1 MYTRR
6 GRLPV
11 IQQVGSAECGL
22 ACMAMISWYHGN
34 ETDISVLR
42 QTFAVSLSGTRLSDL
57 IAFADRMNLNA
68 RPVRLDLDALGRL
81 TMPAVLH
88 WDMNHFVVLKSVGK
102 TSVTI
107 HDPASGLRVVSKE
120 ELSRHFTGVA
130 MEVSPR
136 EDFQQTRSTKRVT
149 LIEALGDFS
158 VFRQSLLKLLVL
170 SLAIQ
175 LLSLLPPLLMQII
188 IDESSIARNP
198 DIVLSLS
205 IASLLVV
212 LLTISTSAVRSW
224 ISLYYSNLINYALV
238 GRTFERLM
246 SLPAYYFERRSVGD
260 IISRM
265 LSIKTIQ
272 STVTDGA
279 IQSVLDG
286 VLGLVT
292 LAVLFAYDVRIGL
305 IATGSVLLLAISNQF
320 FASRIRAGQEQ
331 SLSTAADE
339 QSHLMESIRAANV
352 IKLFGHESTRLS
364 KWRNRYLRMVNANFG
379 VGKSQIA
386 MTTVNDAIGALQ
398 LIAVIYI
405 LATGVI
411 AGDFTVGMFAAV
423 LAYRQSFGQS
433 VSRLIVQLM
442 QFRLIRLHLDRLSD
456 IIQHP
461 LDTASASVADR
472 PTEVIV
478 SPKIELV
485 DVSFRYGDTDPWL
498 LRKISLSIEPGSFV
512 AIVGPSGA
520 GKSTLARLMLGL
532 LEPTSGEVLV
542 NGKPLTGSTLRDWRA
557 SIGVV
562 LQNDKLFTGTLAEN
576 ISFFASEVD
585 PDRLAEAGRLAGIHD
600 TIVDM
605 PMGYQTMVGD
615 MGSTLSA
622 GQYQRV
628 LLARALFRRPQLI
641 LLDEGT
647 ANLDPTTEQ
656 LIVQTLAN
664 MPLTRV
670 VVAHRPALVEAAD
683 IVLRMADARIV
694 RVEAPAP

>member
-1 MYTRR
+1 MFPTR

-11 IQQVGSAECGL
+11 IHQVGAAECGL

-34 ETDISVLR
+34 ETDLSILR
-42 QTFAVSLSGTRLSDL
+42 RRFSVSLSGARLSDL
-57 IAFADRMNLNA
+57 INFADRMNLSA

-81 TMPAVLH
+81 ALPAVLH

-107 HDPASGLRVVSKE
+107 HDPANGARVVSKE

-130 MEVSPR
+130 LEVGPR
-136 EDFQQTRSTKRVT
+136 EDFLRTRSTKLVT
-149 LIEALGDFS
+149 LVEALGDFS
-158 VFRQSLLKLLVL
+158 IFRRALPKLLVL

-188 IDESSIARNP
+188 IDESSIARNS

-205 IASLLVV
+205 LASLFVV
-212 LLTISTSAVRSW
+212 LVTLSTTAIRSW
-224 ISLYYSNLINYALV
+224 ITLYFTNLINYSLV

-246 SLPAYYFERRSVGD
+246 ALPAYYFERRSVGD

-272 STVTDGA
+272 STITDGA
-279 IQSVLDG
+279 IQSLLDG

-305 IATGSVLLLAISNQF
+305 VAAGSVLALALSNQM
-320 FASRIRAGQEQ
+320 FASVIRSGQEQ
-331 SLSTAADE
+331 SLATAAEE

-352 IKLFGHESTRLS
+352 IKMFGQESMRLS
-364 KWRNRYLRMVNANFG
+364 KWRNRYLRLVNANLG
-379 VGKSQIA
+379 VGRSQIA
-386 MTTVNDAIGALQ
+386 MTAVNDAIGAFQ

-411 AGDFTVGMFAAV
+411 SGDLTVGMFAAV
-423 LAYRQSFGQS
+423 LAYRQSFAQS
-433 VSRLIVQLM
+433 VARLIVQLM
-442 QFRLIRLHLDRLSD
+442 QFRLIRLHLDRLGD
-456 IIQHP
+456 IIHHP
-461 LDTASASVADR
+461 LDPASAPTAEQAAEVA
-472 PTEVIV
+472 
-478 SPKIELV
+478 SYPKIELV

-498 LRKISLSIEPGSFV
+498 LRKVSLSIEPGSFV
-512 AIVGPSGA
+512 AIVGPSGT

-532 LEPTSGEVLV
+532 LEPTSGEIFV
-542 NGKPLTGSTLRDWRA
+542 NGRPLKGSTLRNWRA
-557 SIGVV
+557 SLGVV

-576 ISFFASEVD
+576 ISFFAAEVD
-585 PDRLAEAGRLAGIHD
+585 PDRLAEVGRLADIHEA
-600 TIVDM
+600 IMDM
-605 PMGYQTMVGD
+605 PMAYQTMVGD

-628 LLARALFRRPQLI
+628 LLARALYRNPKFL

-647 ANLDPTTEQ
+647 ANLDPATEHR
-656 LIVQTLAN
+656 IVQSVSDMA
-664 MPLTRV
+664 LTRV

-683 IVLRMADARIV
+683 VILRVAEGAV
-694 RVEAPAP
+694 ARVERPAP